1 MRRMRGRIIH
11 RRHVCPDRGLR
22 RWISSRTT
30 GTELDHMS
38 DEMNGAKQPKSKT
51 LGHLPVAKLA
61 EVKEWKAFMEK
72 AELAKKAND
81 AHEKAKDAMRAMF
94 RKTLKLAADADIE
107 FSKTGDKITVTE
119 ILERKTTRS
128 QAKDLSEMF

>member
-1 MRRMRGRIIH
+1 
-11 RRHVCPDRGLR
+11 
-22 RWISSRTT
+22 
-30 GTELDHMS
+30 MS